1 MRPTASPQHAIIRPP
16 GFYSKSLMSRID
28 TLLARMTLA
37 EKLGQLTMTAS
48 GYTVTGPVLA
58 GDSTQSIVDGTVG
71 NLLNMVG
78 AGPTHEMQRLAVEK
92 SRLGIPLLIGLD
104 IIHGHRTLFPIPLA
118 EAGAFDE
125 ALWERTAREAAREGA
140 ADGLAMTFAPMLDV
154 SRDPRW
160 GRTAEGPG
168 EDPWLN
174 ARIAQAKVRGF
185 QGDDLSSAESLAA
198 CAKHFVAYGAVT
210 AGREYAAVDISER
223 TLHEVHLPGFAA
235 AVRAGVATLMP
246 AFTDLNG
253 VPMTAHIPLLRDW
266 LRGEMGWDGVIVS
279 DYNAI
284 AELIRHGVAADL
296 ADAAVLA
303 LKAGVDIDMMAD
315 AYRKGLP
322 VALEQ
327 GRVTIEEI
335 DASVR
340 RVLRLKEQL
349 GLFDDPYRRGATP
362 EPAAVVAERHAVARD
377 AARKS
382 LVMLKNERDT
392 LPLPAAPKA
401 LCVIGPLADAITEMK
416 GPWWGAGEHEPAVS
430 VLAGLRAALPQTDIR
445 HAPGVAIESADNS
458 AEDSGI
464 ETAVAL
470 CEGADAVLLCLGE
483 RATMSGEAAS
493 RATPALPGRQQALAE
508 AVTARA
514 HALGIPVVA
523 ILFSGRPLVVPWLAE
538 HADALLA
545 AWFLGIEA
553 GHAIADVVTGRAGP
567 GGRTPMSWPR
577 AIGQVPVFFG
587 QRPSGRPMNP
597 ADYFTSKYQDVDNT
611 PLYAFGHGLTYGRF
625 SHDELRVE
633 PRRAREQDTIKVSVT
648 LRNDGAREAEETVF
662 LFARGKLGRVTRPLL
677 ELKGYAKLRLKP
689 GEAGTVNLALPAAE
703 LRYLGPDLQPV
714 FEAGEVEILVG
725 PSADPAGL
733 LRQAIELY

>member
-1 MRPTASPQHAIIRPP
+1 
-16 GFYSKSLMSRID
+16 MSRID
-28 TLLARMTLA
+28 TLMARMTLA

-48 GYTVTGPVLA
+48 SYTVTGPVLA
-58 GDSTQSIVDGTVG
+58 GDSTQSIVDGSVG

-118 EAGAFDE
+118 EAGSFDE
-125 ALWERTAREAAREGA
+125 DLWERTAREAAREGA

-174 ARIAQAKVRGF
+174 ARIAEAKVRGF
-185 QGDDLSSAESLAA
+185 QGADLSSAESLAA

-223 TLHEVHLPGFAA
+223 SLREVHLPGFEA

-284 AELIRHGVAADL
+284 AELIKHGVAADL
-296 ADAAVLA
+296 VDAAVLA

-322 VALEQ
+322 IALEQ

-362 EPAAVVAERHAVARD
+362 EPAAAVAERHTVARD
-377 AARKS
+377 AARKAIV
-382 LVMLKNERDT
+382 LLKNERDT
-392 LPLPAAPKA
+392 LPLSVAPKA
-401 LCVIGPLADAITEMK
+401 LCVVGPLADASTEMK

-430 VLAGLRAALPQTDIR
+430 VLAGLRAALPQADIR
-445 HAPGVAIESADNS
+445 HAPGVAIEGGD
-458 AEDSGI
+458 DSGI
-464 ETAVAL
+464 EAATL
-470 CEGADAVLLCLGE
+470 MCDGADAVVLCLGE

-514 HALGIPVVA
+514 RALGIPVVA

-538 HADALLA
+538 NADALLA
-545 AWFLGIEA
+545 AWFLGVEA
-553 GHAIADVVTGRAGP
+553 GHAIADVLTGRVSP
-567 GGRTPMSWPR
+567 SGRTPMSWPR
-577 AIGQVPVFFG
+577 TLGQVPIHFG
-587 QRPSGRPMNP
+587 QRPTGRPMNP
-597 ADYFTSKYQDVDNT
+597 ADHFTSKYLDVPNT
-611 PLYAFGHGLTYGRF
+611 PLYDFGHGLTYGRF
-625 SHDELRVE
+625 DYDALQVE
-633 PRRAREQDTIKVSVT
+633 PRRVREQDLLEISVS
-648 LRNDGAREAEETVF
+648 LRNVGVREAEETVF
-662 LFARGKLGRVTRPLL
+662 LFVRHKLSRVTRPLL

-689 GEAGTVNLALPAAE
+689 GDVGSVNLALPAAA
-703 LRYLGPDLQPV
+703 LRHLGPDLQPV
-714 FEAGEVEILVG
+714 FEPGEVEILVG
-725 PSADPAGL
+725 PSAEPSGL
-733 LRQAIELY
+733 LRQTIELY